1 MFKKILVGYDGSEN
15 AKKALMV
22 ALDLAKKYG
31 SEITAASVA
40 HVPDYAATRDEVDG
54 AIEDARRFFEKGFEE
69 AKDLASKEGVNLNTV
84 VLVGHP
90 GDALTHFAEKE
101 GYDLLVVGARG
112 LSGIKRY
119 IIGSVSAHVVRL
131 AHCPVLV
138 VKK

>member
-15 AKKALMV
+15 AKRALSV

-31 SEITAASVA
+31 AEITAASVA
-40 HVPDYAATRDEVDG
+40 HAPDYAATRDEVDG
-54 AIEDARRFFEKGFEE
+54 SIEDARRFFERGFKEVKE
-69 AKDLASKEGVNLNTV
+69 LAEKEGVSLNTV

-90 GDALTHFAEKE
+90 GDALTHLAEKE
-101 GYDLLVVGARG
+101 GYDLIVVGARG

-119 IIGSVSAHVVRL
+119 IMGSVSTHVVRL

>member
-15 AKKALMV
+15 AKRALMV

-31 SEITAASVA
+31 SELTAASVA
-40 HVPDYAATRDEVDG
+40 HVPDYAGTRDEVNG
-54 AIEDARRFFEKGFEE
+54 VIEDARRFFEKGFEE

-90 GDALTHFAEKE
+90 GDALTRLAEKE

-119 IIGSVSAHVVRL
+119 IMGSVSTHVVRL

>member
-15 AKKALMV
+15 AKRALAV

-31 SEITAASVA
+31 AAITAASVA

-54 AIEDARRFFEKGFEE
+54 ALEDARSFFEKGFEE
-69 AKDLASKEGVNLNTV
+69 AKGLADREGVSLNTV

-90 GDALTHFAEKE
+90 GDALTHLAEKE
-101 GYDLLVVGARG
+101 GYDLIVVGARG

-119 IIGSVSAHVVRL
+119 IMGSVSTHVVRL